1 MTNIQFIT
9 DSRGRRVS
17 AVVPIE
23 LFEKLTRNSDIDEL
37 FEPVQNDTGA
47 SDRVRYPNEVI
58 NILSTKGC
66 TMQAA
71 WRIYRKLTQKEVAA
85 ALNIKQSTVSEF
97 EKSERPRKDNL
108 ERLAAL
114 YQCSPE
120 QLILE

>member
-1 MTNIQFIT
+1 MASIQFIT
-9 DSRGRRVS
+9 DSRGQRIS

-23 LFEKLTRNSDIDEL
+23 LFEKLAQDSDIAEL
-37 FEPVQNDTGA
+37 YEPVQNETGA
-47 SDRVRYPNEVI
+47 SDDVRYPNDVI
-58 NILSTKGC
+58 NILSEKGC

-71 WRIYRKLTQKEVAA
+71 WRIYRGLTQKQVAE
-85 ALNIKQSTVSEF
+85 ALGIKQSTVSEF

-114 YQCSPE
+114 YRCREE